1 LPWEGNALKLYEFI
15 IQPRSPFGTPLK
27 GDTLF
32 GHFCWQARHDPTLL
46 NGRFDDWIAL
56 YDEKPFAVFSSV
68 WPKFSASA
76 NSFYALKR
84 PDLPLFRLFREEG
97 RDRKTVMKERKIK
110 AGRKWLKVPENLEIC
125 LNEEN
130 YVSDADLAALA
141 YGDLT
146 HDVKRIMREMEKRRF
161 KIDSLQP
168 HKTINRQTMTTGD
181 GMFSPYSTS
190 SVCYYPQADL
200 ALFILINEEAT
211 DYERVHA
218 ALERIG
224 SLGFGRDA
232 STGQGRFCLAKAEEK
247 KIPAYSGCNALYAMA
262 PVVPEREAYID
273 AYFTPFTRYGKHG
286 DLLATSRNPFKCPV
300 VMADEGAVFLPKDM
314 AMCNKSYLGRAIRN
328 ISKSEPRTVAQG
340 YAPCLPFKLEESNE

>member
-1 LPWEGNALKLYEFI
+1 MKLYEFI

-68 WPKFSASA
+68 WPKFSGSA

-146 HDVKRIMREMEKRRF
+146 HDVKRIMREMEKRQF
-161 KIDSLQP
+161 KIDYLQP
-168 HKTINRQTMTTGD
+168 HNTINRQTMTTGD

-232 STGQGRFCLAKAEEK
+232 STGQGRFVLPKLK
-247 KIPAYSGCNALYAMA
+247 KKKSQPIQAAMRSM
-262 PVVPEREAYID
+262 PWHLSYRNGKPIS
-273 AYFTPFTRYGKHG
+273 TPISRLSPRYGKHG